1 MYKLLEDTK
10 IMMNDRVF
18 LSKTVKIAFPVAMQG
33 MLNTVVNM
41 IDTMMIGSLGA
52 TAIAAVGLANKV
64 FFVMTLLVFGVVSGS
79 GILAAQFWGNQDVK
93 SIRKVLGLALV
104 LAAGAALAFFLPA
117 VLCPRAVMRIF
128 TTGEETIRIGAS
140 YLVLAAFSYPFIA
153 VSNTYV
159 AMLRAVGQVKAP
171 VVIRSVAILINIA
184 LNYTLIFGKFGAPA
198 MGVAGAAAATLTA
211 RAVEMS
217 ALLGV
222 VYLGRSPIA
231 CRPREL
237 FGYPAGFVKKFFVT
251 AAPVIGNEFVWGL
264 GVTMY
269 SLAYGR
275 MGNGAVAAITVAT
288 TIQDIMAV
296 LFQGLSAA
304 ASVILG
310 NEMGA
315 GKLAQA
321 ERDAKS
327 FLILQ
332 FLLSVAVA
340 CLCAATRW
348 QVIALYRVTGEVAR
362 DVSRCLLVFSLYMP
376 CKMFNYANI
385 VGVLR
390 SGGDTRVCLFLDCSG
405 VWLIG
410 IPMAFL
416 GGLVLKQPIWMVYA
430 MVTLEEVYKA
440 VFGYLRYRKKKWL
453 RNLAAETDG

>member
-1 MYKLLEDTK
+1 
-10 IMMNDRVF
+10 
-18 LSKTVKIAFPVAMQG
+18 
-33 MLNTVVNM
+33 
-41 IDTMMIGSLGA
+41 
-52 TAIAAVGLANKV
+52 
-64 FFVMTLLVFGVVSGS
+64 
-79 GILAAQFWGNQDVK
+79 
-93 SIRKVLGLALV
+93 
-104 LAAGAALAFFLPA
+104 
-117 VLCPRAVMRIF
+117 
-128 TTGEETIRIGAS
+128 
-140 YLVLAAFSYPFIA
+140 
-153 VSNTYV
+153 
-159 AMLRAVGQVKAP
+159 
-171 VVIRSVAILINIA
+171 
-184 LNYTLIFGKFGAPA
+184 
-198 MGVAGAAAATLTA
+198 
-211 RAVEMS
+211 
-217 ALLGV
+217 
-222 VYLGRSPIA
+222 
-231 CRPREL
+231 
-237 FGYPAGFVKKFFVT
+237 
-251 AAPVIGNEFVWGL
+251 
-264 GVTMY
+264 MY

-275 MGNGAVAAITVAT
+275 MGNSAVAAITVAT

-327 FLILQ
+327 FVILQ